1 MLKAGRMK
9 NLGRALRMAL
19 RYRIS
24 IVGSVICSAF
34 VALLWGANL
43 GAVYPFIEV
52 VMRNQSLHEW
62 ADARISESQTMIVDA
77 EKRIEQLKD
86 DAQNQDD
93 AVKSKKTIRSLTT
106 DIEQHQDRIA
116 YTEKLVPWLNKYAPT
131 DPFRTLIYIVGF
143 CLLYT
148 SPSPRD
154 GLLSR
159 MPSSA

>member
-62 ADARISESQTMIVDA
+62 ADARIDESQTMIAEA

-93 AVKSKKTIRSLTT
+93 PVLSL
-106 DIEQHQDRIA
+106 IHI
-116 YTEKLVPWLNKYAPT
+116 
-131 DPFRTLIYIVGF
+131 
-143 CLLYT
+143 
-148 SPSPRD
+148 
-154 GLLSR
+154 
-159 MPSSA
+159 